1 MTGVSSSSA
10 VLEPSLGIT
19 HKVRMAPNLKPAPN
33 TMRNRACRLL
43 RCSTQSLA
51 VAGPQLSFN
60 PTASAISTER
70 IDSCCRQSVF
80 GRRSDPRRQLRSEW
94 PECHCTVMVTVL
106 LVIPLRLAVT
116 LTVVPDMALV
126 LTVALPLPWLRVS
139 TVVFET
145 VQVTCVV
152 MSCCVLLPE

>member
-1 MTGVSSSSA
+1 
-10 VLEPSLGIT
+10 
-19 HKVRMAPNLKPAPN
+19 
-33 TMRNRACRLL
+33 
-43 RCSTQSLA
+43 
-51 VAGPQLSFN
+51 
-60 PTASAISTER
+60 
-70 IDSCCRQSVF
+70 
-80 GRRSDPRRQLRSEW
+80 
-94 PECHCTVMVTVL
+94 MVTVL